1 MPGTLVVKPA
11 AGRLTRDT
19 EAVGT
24 MDPYVK
30 VTVGT
35 RQERSKVHA
44 DGGKFPQWSD
54 SFTFSIVNEDL
65 VKIEC
70 WNRNHVASDD
80 CIGEGAVPIAT
91 IAAAGK
97 WNDWVELTYRGR
109 SCGHI
114 QCDITYTGTGE
125 ESK

>member
-1 MPGTLVVKPA
+1 MPGTLVVKPS

-35 RQERSKVHA
+35 RQERSKVHP

-54 SFTFSIVNEDL
+54 AFTFSIVNEDII
-65 VKIEC
+65 KIEC

-80 CIGEGAVPIAT
+80 LIGEGAIAMAT
-91 IAAAGK
+91 I
-97 WNDWVELTYRGR
+97 
-109 SCGHI
+109 
-114 QCDITYTGTGE
+114 
-125 ESK
+125 